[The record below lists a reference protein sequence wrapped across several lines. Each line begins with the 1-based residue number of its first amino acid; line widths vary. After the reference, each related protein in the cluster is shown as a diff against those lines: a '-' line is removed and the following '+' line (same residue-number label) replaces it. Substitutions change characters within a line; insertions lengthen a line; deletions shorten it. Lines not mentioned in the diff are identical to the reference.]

1 MALQLTRAVSQ
12 RFIRA
17 GRQLRDVSQFWLRRS
32 PAGPRAETL
41 ADSPQHVFNHL
52 HKSGEM
58 NHMGRCRCD
67 ACDGE
72 MALVPAVGEA
82 ADIARYDWQ
91 CAGCGARD
99 ETSFCV
105 CRCGRQTVLEKHA
118 ANVRV
123 LPVSLNA
130 GGCTECE
137 RCVVCD
143 GVLVIG
149 NLKWF
154 YGRWTHLYPDT
165 EFDRRTMQE
174 YTVTRERAKHYG
186 FHCHFSCHQ
195 ADPQAVQRHLDS
207 LVPDWYAE
215 GHAKQQAEEESRLH
229 RQGRCLACRGRLD
242 VVSRLLD
249 QDRHPQCR

>member
-1 MALQLTRAVSQ
+1 MALQLTRAVS
-12 RFIRA
+12 RKFIRA
-17 GRQLRDVSQFWLRRS
+17 GQQLREVSQSWLRRA
-32 PAGPRAETL
+32 PAGPRAE
-41 ADSPQHVFNHL
+41 APVGAPRPVFNHL

-58 NHMGRCRCD
+58 NHLGRCRCD
-67 ACDGE
+67 ACDAE
-72 MALVPAVGEA
+72 MALVPSPDASHYA
-82 ADIARYDWQ
+82 WY
-91 CAGCGARD
+91 CAGCRGRD
-99 ETSFCV
+99 ETSFRI

-118 ANVRV
+118 ASGRA

-143 GVLVIG
+143 GVLAVG

-165 EFDRRTMQE
+165 EFDRRAMQE
-174 YTVTRERAKHYG
+174 YAVMRERAKHYG

-215 GHAKQQAEEESRLH
+215 GHARQQAEEEARLH
-229 RQGRCLACRGRLD
+229 SQGRCLACRGRLD

-249 QDRHPQCR
+249 QDCHPQCR